1 MPRIVVTDPQ
11 AILRPIAVAHDPT
24 DVVGELIANEDILVP
39 ARNGIGIE
47 GHVVAFDPTAVRVLR
62 SGGRQAKVI
71 GFRSAAVR
79 TAAAGLAF
87 ALRAAD
93 VAAVL
98 ATVERLLTIL
108 RVIPGETDV
117 LQGVVFVLLQFDL
130 EEKIE
135 VTVRQLHFLPI
146 PEPRIAV
153 VPLVGETGITVQLGE
168 DFLARHVRLDALHDE
183 RRHGRRR
190 WRR

>member
-39 ARNGIGIE
+39 ARDLIRME
-47 GHVVAFDPTAVRVLR
+47 GHVFTLDSTAARDLRV
-62 SGGRQAKVI
+62 GGKAKVI